1 MNFYLYFYGRNAES
15 TMENMRRYH
24 RVRILL
30 RMMLYG
36 WILSVGCFVSCR
48 RTPVEEALHEL
59 DAAIGQRGAYVAA
72 FERQNDSLR
81 AAFSSASS
89 DSVRWA
95 LSSLLYQAYHH
106 FSVDSAGRYVMRMQ
120 RYAASEEEVFRTSLS
135 EIQLLV
141 WAHDE
146 ERALSLYQSM
156 DTSRM
161 SALGLR
167 DEYLASGIEIFTNIS
182 RFPRF
187 LREDRDYTDSLRAY
201 RKAYIAEDT
210 LSYYG
215 KKVLAQSLRDEGR
228 LEEAL
233 SLFQACFR
241 EAHDYHELTSIAYNS
256 AMLCGM
262 LGRTD
267 DKKIY
272 LANSAIYDFKAPN
285 RDLLSLYELA
295 MTLYGEGDLSRA
307 SRYIKIHFDDV
318 LAGDFEAKV
327 IRSSKAQ
334 NIIVD
339 ASLKAERSK
348 RIIFM
353 VGLIMVVLLLF
364 VIFVMLNYVHR
375 KAIQLAEANAALED
389 SNKAL
394 AESNSALAEANKIK
408 DNYVF
413 RYMDLSIRYLDKV
426 EENRHEY
433 RQIAKNKGT
442 DALLKELRSPAEF
455 ADYKEFYS
463 IFDQTFLGIF
473 PHFVEDVNALLRE
486 EVRFNV
492 SESKKSL
499 PTELRIL
506 ATLKLGIH
514 DSPQIASFL
523 KCSLSTVYTYRAK
536 LRNQA
541 LCPKDEFEARVK
553 NL

>member
-1 MNFYLYFYGRNAES
+1 MI
-15 TMENMRRYH
+15 ENQPYRSRS
-24 RVRILL
+24 
-30 RMMLYG
+30 
-36 WILSVGCFVSCR
+36 LSFAGQRLWLICLIISVLCGASCS
-48 RTPVEEALHEL
+48 RTPVEQALHEL
-59 DAAIGQRGAYVAA
+59 DLAIGQRSKYVEA

-81 AAFSSASS
+81 AELSSASS
-89 DSVRWA
+89 DSARWA
-95 LSSLLYQAYHH
+95 LSSRLYQAYHH
-106 FSVDSAGRYVMRMQ
+106 FSVDSAGHYVMKMQ

-146 ERALSLYQSM
+146 ERALSLYLAI

-161 SALGLR
+161 SSLGLR
-167 DEYLASGIEIFTNIS
+167 DEYLSSGIEIFTNIS

-187 LREDRDYTDSLRAY
+187 LTEARNYSDSLRAY
-201 RKAYIAEDT
+201 RQAYIAEDT

-233 SLFQACFR
+233 SLFQACFG
-241 EAHDYHELTSIAYNS
+241 EANDYHELTSIAYNS

-262 LGRTD
+262 LGRID

-272 LANSAIYDFKAPN
+272 LSRSAIYDFKAPN

-295 MTLYGEGDLSRA
+295 MTLYDEGDLERA
-307 SRYIKIHFDDV
+307 NRYIKIHFNDV

-327 IRSSKAQ
+327 LRSSRAQ

-339 ASLKAERSK
+339 ASLKAERAK
-348 RIIFM
+348 RRIFM
-353 VGLIMVVLLLF
+353 IGLIVVVLLLF
-364 VIFVMLNYVHR
+364 IIFVMLNYVHR
-375 KAIQLAEANAALED
+375 KAIQLAEANSALED
-389 SNKAL
+389 RNKAL

-486 EVRFNV
+486 SARFDIAQCHQ
-492 SESKKSL
+492 SL
-499 PTELRIL
+499 PTELRIM
-506 ATLKLGIH
+506 ATLKLGIN
-514 DSPQIASFL
+514 DSPRIASFL

-541 LCPKDEFEARVK
+541 LCPKDEFEDRVRS
-553 NL
+553 L

>member
-1 MNFYLYFYGRNAES
+1 MIENQPYRFES
-15 TMENMRRYH
+15 
-24 RVRILL
+24 
-30 RMMLYG
+30 
-36 WILSVGCFVSCR
+36 LSFADQRLWLICLVISVLCDVSCS
-48 RTPVEEALHEL
+48 RTPVEQALHEL
-59 DAAIGQRGAYVAA
+59 DLAIGQRSKYVEA

-81 AAFSSASS
+81 SELSSASS
-89 DSVRWA
+89 DSARWA
-95 LSSLLYQAYHH
+95 LSSRLYQAYHH
-106 FSVDSAGRYVMRMQ
+106 FSVDSAGHYVMKMQ
-120 RYAASEEEVFRTSLS
+120 RYAASEEEMFRTSLS

-146 ERALSLYQSM
+146 ERALSLYQAI

-161 SALGLR
+161 SSLGLR
-167 DEYLASGIEIFTNIS
+167 EEYLSSGIEIFTNIS
-182 RFPRF
+182 RYPRF
-187 LREDRDYTDSLRAY
+187 LTEARNYSDSLRAY
-201 RKAYIAEDT
+201 RQAYIAEDT

-233 SLFQACFR
+233 SLFQACFS
-241 EAHDYHELTSIAYNS
+241 EANDYHELTSIAYNS

-262 LGRTD
+262 LGRID

-272 LANSAIYDFKAPN
+272 LSRSAIYDFKAPN

-295 MTLYGEGDLSRA
+295 MTLYDEGDLERA
-307 SRYIKIHFDDV
+307 NRYIKIHFNDV

-327 IRSSKAQ
+327 LRSSRAQ

-348 RIIFM
+348 RRIFM
-353 VGLIMVVLLLF
+353 IGLIVVVLLLF
-364 VIFVMLNYVHR
+364 IIFVMLNYVHR
-375 KAIQLAEANAALED
+375 KAIQLAEANSALED

-426 EENRHEY
+426 EQNRHEY
-433 RQIAKNKGT
+433 RQIAKNQGT

-486 EVRFNV
+486 DARFDIAQ
-492 SESKKSL
+492 SHQSL
-499 PTELRIL
+499 PTELRIM
-506 ATLKLGIH
+506 ATLKLGIN
-514 DSPQIASFL
+514 DSPRIASFL

-541 LCPKDEFEARVK
+541 LCPKDEFEDRVRG
-553 NL
+553 L